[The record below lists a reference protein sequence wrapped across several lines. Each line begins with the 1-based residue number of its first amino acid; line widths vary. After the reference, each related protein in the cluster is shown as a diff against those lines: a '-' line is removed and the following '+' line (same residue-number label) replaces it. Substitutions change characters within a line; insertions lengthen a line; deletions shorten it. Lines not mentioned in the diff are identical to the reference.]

1 MKKCNY
7 LVFALCLAG
16 ALLFTSCN
24 KNEENLD
31 GTKSS
36 GKKVSAIVNFDN
48 ENVVDRYDST
58 AFIYNDD
65 GNLIKTED
73 YKINGS
79 SKLLIN
85 SMEFSYISNKVVT
98 ITSYEWDGTT
108 KTPEYMSS
116 VRYDSNNKPAKV
128 IDFDY
133 YNRAFVMSDTLT
145 ITYNS
150 DNLPIKYESSSEDY
164 FTCEYTNNNLTKVVE
179 YFFGEQTTYEFNFD
193 SYKNPFKGS
202 PVYFFEYVYNNTN
215 NYTSRTCTD
224 ETENV
229 TYEYDSDG
237 YPTKAIIAETYLTSS
252 NHLKKAGST
261 YTSVRKIYYM

>member
-7 LVFALCLAG
+7 LVFALSLSG
-16 ALLFTSCN
+16 ALFTSCN
-24 KNEENLD
+24 KNDDNFN

-48 ENVVDRYDST
+48 EGVIDRYDST
-58 AFIYNDD
+58 AFTYNTA

-79 SKLLIN
+79 SKMLIN
-85 SMEFSYISNKVVT
+85 SMEYSYISNRVVT
-98 ITSYEWDGTT
+98 ITSFEWDGTT
-108 KTPEYMSS
+108 KIPEYMSS
-116 VRYDSNNKPAKV
+116 VRYNSNNKPSKV

-133 YNRAFVMSDTLT
+133 YDRAFVMCDTLA

-150 DNLPIKYESSSEDY
+150 DNLPIKFEYTSEEY
-164 FTCEYTNNNLTKVVE
+164 STCEYTNNNLTKMVE
-179 YFFGEQTTYEFNFD
+179 YFYGDQTTNEFNFD
-193 SYKNPFKGS
+193 SYTNPFKGS
-202 PVYFFEYVYNNTN
+202 PLYFFEYIYNNTN

-229 TYEYDSDG
+229 TYEYDNEG
-237 YPTKAIIAETYLTSS
+237 YPIKATIAETYLTSS
-252 NHLKKAGST
+252 SRLKKAGST
-261 YTSVRKIYYM
+261 YTSVRKIYYN